1 MKGNILFLILFGFAG
16 ISFGILRTN
25 ISLPKNHPNHYS
37 HRLHLEEK
45 KITLKINSKLKA
57 QSYRQTFIAEILRY
71 ADNQSTGKVLLII
84 QGNTTKKS
92 LEIGDRI
99 LFMGKLEAING
110 PLNPGQFSYKKYMA
124 LKGVYHQTAV
134 KSTSY
139 INLKSVN
146 PTSYHIENTRNNLL
160 YTIDKLCFNERESGI
175 LKALLLG
182 ERNYI
187 DQETFSA
194 YKKAGALH
202 LLAVSGLHIGIV
214 LLLLKFVLSPLK
226 YLQKGNV
233 ITTALIVLILW
244 FYAFLCGFTPSV
256 IRAVS
261 MFSFVAY
268 GLYLKRVR
276 NSFNLLGLSILF
288 ILVLL
293 DPFLLFQVGFQL
305 SYAAVV
311 SIFWIY
317 PKIYPLWKSRY
328 IITNKLWQLIAL
340 SLAAQIGV
348 FPLILYYFNEFP
360 LHFLLVNIAVIPFLG
375 IILGTGFLLLILA
388 SFNLFPSVLLQSYQ
402 ILIWSM
408 NEVILGLGK
417 QKAFILKR
425 IYLDGFGLVLLYVI
439 IVLIFHVYERRN
451 FFFLRLTGLCI
462 ILFQVWN
469 SLSLYIK
476 SNEQELLILH
486 TPGKTTLLKKEKRQ
500 PVLYSTD
507 TVVNP
512 RLLDPI
518 LSSDRLKELQ
528 FKKLKNVYV
537 LKGKHLILINNASFP
552 INSTYKTHFLLL
564 TNSPKIN
571 LNRCLD
577 SLQPKMVIAD
587 GSNYT
592 SYVKRWKT
600 SCRNKSITFYAT
612 SERGALAFGS
622 ID

>member
-1 MKGNILFLILFGFAG
+1 MKGNLLFLILFGFAG
-16 ISFGILRTN
+16 LSFGMLRTN

-37 HRLHLEEK
+37 HRLHLEDQ
-45 KITLKINSKLKA
+45 KIVLKINSKLKV
-57 QSYRQTFIAEILRY
+57 QSQRQTFISEILRY
-71 ADNQSTGKVLLII
+71 ADDQSTGKILLTI
-84 QGNTTKKS
+84 QGNPANNS
-92 LEIGDRI
+92 IEIGDRI
-99 LFMGKLEAING
+99 LFMGKLEAINS

-124 LKGVYHQTAV
+124 LKGVYHQAAV
-134 KSTSY
+134 KSNSY

-160 YTIDKLCFNERESGI
+160 HTIDRLCFNERESGI

-187 DQETFSA
+187 EQETFNA

-214 LLLLKFVLSPLK
+214 LLLLKFVLSPLT
-226 YLQKGNV
+226 YFQKGDA
-233 ITTALIVLILW
+233 ITTALIILILW

-268 GLYLKRVR
+268 AIYLKRVR
-276 NSFNLLGLSILF
+276 NSFNFLGLSILF
-288 ILVLL
+288 ILAFL

-317 PKIYPLWKSRY
+317 PKIYPIWKSRY
-328 IITNKLWQLIAL
+328 IITTKLWQLIAL

-348 FPLILYYFNEFP
+348 FPLILFYFNEFP
-360 LHFLLVNIAVIPFLG
+360 VHFLIVNIAIIPFLG

-408 NEVILGLGK
+408 NEIILGLGK
-417 QKAFILKR
+417 QKVFILKR
-425 IYLDGFGLVLLYVI
+425 IYLDGFGLVLLYLI
-439 IVLIFHVYERRN
+439 IILIFHFYDRRS
-451 FFFLRLTGLCI
+451 FFYLRLTGLFI

-469 SLSLYIK
+469 SLSLFNK
-476 SNEQELLILH
+476 SKEQELLILH
-486 TPGKTTLLKKEKRQ
+486 TPGKTTLLKKERRQ
-500 PVLYSTD
+500 PILYSSD
-507 TVVNP
+507 TVVNL

-518 LSSDRLKELQ
+518 LTSDRLKELR
-528 FKKLKNVYV
+528 FKKLKNVYI
-537 LKGKHLILINNASFP
+537 LKGKHLVLLNNLSFP
-552 INSTYKTHFLLL
+552 INSNYKTHFLLL

-571 LNRCLD
+571 LNRYLD
-577 SLQPKMVIAD
+577 SLQPKVVIAD
-587 GSNYT
+587 GSNYN

-600 SCRNKSITFYAT
+600 SCRNKNITFYAT
-612 SERGALAFGS
+612 AERGAFAISSL
-622 ID
+622 D